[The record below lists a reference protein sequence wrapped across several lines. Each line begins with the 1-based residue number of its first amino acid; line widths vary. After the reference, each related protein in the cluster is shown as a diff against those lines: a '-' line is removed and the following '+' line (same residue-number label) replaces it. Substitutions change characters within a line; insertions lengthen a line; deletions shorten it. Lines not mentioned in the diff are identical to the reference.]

1 MQGCS
6 SLQLLAEAEHEEH
19 GLKEWLTVW
28 MSKDTLTKFAN
39 GEEENQQT

>member
-19 GLKEWLTVW
+19 VLKEWLTV
-28 MSKDTLTKFAN
+28 KDTLTKFAD
-39 GEEENQQT
+39 GEEENQET